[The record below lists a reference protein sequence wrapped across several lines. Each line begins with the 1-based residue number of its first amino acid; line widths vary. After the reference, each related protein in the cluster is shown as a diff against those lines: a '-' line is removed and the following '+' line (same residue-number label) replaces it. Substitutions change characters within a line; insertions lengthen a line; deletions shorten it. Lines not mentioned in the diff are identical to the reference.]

1 MLPRQMTVP
10 CPVKIALMFYYVI
23 ITVIGCKI
31 ESFNLFLLGPWPH
44 GKRTNGGGNTV
55 QVGIMNIIKKK
66 NALGLSKK
74 HDMDMCSGPLFS
86 KMLIFALPI
95 IAMNILQLLFNAADM
110 IVVGRFSGREALAAV
125 GATGSFINLMV
136 NTFMGLSV
144 GTAVVV
150 AQDYGAG
157 RMSCLSDSVHTSIAI
172 SIISGLVVML
182 MGLIFC
188 KPMLILMG
196 TPEDILDLSVLYM
209 EIYFIGVPATMVY
222 NFGAAILRAVGDSRR
237 PMYYLVISGIVNV
250 ILNLFF
256 VIVLN
261 MSVDGVAWATV
272 VSQFISMVLVMVC
285 LFRSSRGIRFIP
297 RQMRINRH
305 KLKEI
310 VRIGLPAGLQ
320 SLLFSISNVLIQSA
334 VNSFGSIMVAASSA
348 ASNVEG
354 FVGTTMNAY
363 YNAAITFTG
372 QNMGAKKFDRID
384 TIAKV
389 CTVLIFATWILMGCG
404 ILLFGRPLLGLY
416 TSDSEVIE
424 LGMLRLKVIMVV
436 YFTCG
441 VMNVFPGLA
450 RGMGYSVLPMIC
462 TLIGA
467 CLMRI
472 LWLKTV
478 FAWYPTV
485 VMLFTCYPVTWG
497 LAGLGQ
503 VGIFFYAR
511 HRVRESTALTVESAT
526 Q

>member
-1 MLPRQMTVP
+1 M
-10 CPVKIALMFYYVI
+10 
-23 ITVIGCKI
+23 
-31 ESFNLFLLGPWPH
+31 
-44 GKRTNGGGNTV
+44 
-55 QVGIMNIIKKK
+55 
-66 NALGLSKK
+66 LSKN

-86 KMLIFALPI
+86 RIIIFALLI

-110 IVVGRFSGREALAAV
+110 IVVGRFSGSDALAAV
-125 GATGSFINLMV
+125 GATGALINLIV

-144 GTAVVV
+144 GTVVIV

-157 RMSCLSDSVHTSIAI
+157 KISELSDSVHTSIAI
-172 SIISGLVVML
+172 SIISGLIVMV
-182 MGLIFC
+182 MGLVFC

-196 TPEDILDLSVLYM
+196 TPKDILDLSVLYM
-209 EIYFIGVPATMVY
+209 RIYFVGIPAMMIY
-222 NFGAAILRAVGDSRR
+222 NFGAAILRAVGDSKR

-256 VIVLN
+256 VIVLH

-272 VSQFISMVLVMVC
+272 ISQFLSMVLVMIC
-285 LFRSSRGIRFIP
+285 LFRSNRGIRFVP
-297 RQMRINRH
+297 RQMRIDRT
-305 KLKEI
+305 KLKGI

-334 VNSFGSIMVAASSA
+334 VNSFGSATVAGSSA

-372 QNMGAKKFDRID
+372 QNMGAKKYDRID
-384 TIAKV
+384 AIAKI
-389 CTVLIFATWILMGCG
+389 CTVLVFVTWILMSGAT
-404 ILLFGRPLLGLY
+404 ILFGRPLLGLY

-424 LGMLRLKVIMVV
+424 IGMLRIKVLMIA
-436 YFTCG
+436 YFTAG
-441 VMNVFPGLA
+441 IMNVFPGLT
-450 RGMGYSVLPMIC
+450 RGMGYSISPMMS

-472 LWLKTV
+472 VWLKTV
-478 FAWYPTV
+478 FKWYPTV
-485 VMLFTCYPVTWG
+485 AMLFACYPVTWG

-503 VGIFFYAR
+503 VCIFFYAR
-511 HRVRESTALTVESAT
+511 YRLRKSTEFAAGYDARQLIIH
-526 Q
+526 

>member
-1 MLPRQMTVP
+1 M
-10 CPVKIALMFYYVI
+10 
-23 ITVIGCKI
+23 
-31 ESFNLFLLGPWPH
+31 
-44 GKRTNGGGNTV
+44 
-55 QVGIMNIIKKK
+55 
-66 NALGLSKK
+66 LSKN

-86 KMLIFALPI
+86 KILIFALPI

-125 GATGSFINLMV
+125 GATGSLINLIV
-136 NTFMGLSV
+136 NTFMGLSA
-144 GTAVVV
+144 GTTVVV

-157 RMSCLSDSVHTSIAI
+157 QMSDLRDSVHTSIAI

-182 MGLIFC
+182 LGLFFC

-209 EIYFIGVPATMVY
+209 KIYFIGAPAMMVY
-222 NFGAAILRAVGDSRR
+222 NFGAAILRAVGDSKR
-237 PMYYLVISGIVNV
+237 PMYYLIISGVVNV

-261 MSVDGVAWATV
+261 MSVDGVAWATII
-272 VSQFISMVLVMVC
+272 SQFLSMTLVIIC
-285 LFRSSRGIRFIP
+285 LLRSGRGIRFIP
-297 RQMRINRH
+297 RQMRIIRH

-310 VRIGLPAGLQ
+310 MRIGLPAGLQ

-334 VNSFGSIMVAASSA
+334 VNSFGSTMVAASSA
-348 ASNVEG
+348 ASNIEG

-384 TIAKV
+384 KIAKI
-389 CTVLIFATWILMGCG
+389 CTVLIFTTWILNSFG
-404 ILLFGRPLLGLY
+404 ILFFGRSLLGMY

-424 LGMLRLKVIMVV
+424 LGMLRMKVLVSL

-441 VMNVFPGLA
+441 VMNVFPGLT
-450 RGMGYSVLPMIC
+450 RGMGYSILPMIC
-462 TLIGA
+462 TLVGA

-472 LWLKTV
+472 IWLKTV

-485 VMLFTCYPVTWG
+485 VMLFACYPVTWG

-511 HRVRESTALTVESAT
+511 HRIRKSAA
-526 Q
+526 